1 MSKKAAKSAPVKS
14 SKKAP
19 AKVKKA
25 AAPAKPKVAPK
36 AVAKAPIKAAAKPAL
51 AAAPKKVEASEQRTG
66 SAKVLK
72 LPTKPIVLNKEQLE
86 LRDQLMQLRENL
98 RKEIQAEVRGARDRD
113 LDHITDT
120 SDIAADAAEGELA
133 FRLAETESVEAE
145 EIDKAIE
152 KLDQGT
158 YGICESCAEEINA
171 ERMKFLP
178 FATMC
183 IKCQELAEIRRKEKE
198 DEGLDDLA
206 EGEAASDDA

>member
-1 MSKKAAKSAPVKS
+1 MAKKIAKAAPVKSKKAAPAKIKKTTSAPS
-14 SKKAP
+14 
-19 AKVKKA
+19 
-25 AAPAKPKVAPK
+25 APK
-36 AVAKAPIKAAAKPAL
+36 AKPAAKATAKPAAKPAPIGKKE
-51 AAAPKKVEASEQRTG
+51 AAPEQRTG
-66 SAKVLK
+66 TAKVLK
-72 LPTKPIVLNKEQLE
+72 APPKPVVLNREQLD
-86 LRDQLMQLRENL
+86 LRDQLMQMRENL

-133 FRLAETESVEAE
+133 FRLAETESVEVE

-152 KLDQGT
+152 KLDTGT
-158 YGICESCAEEINA
+158 YGICETCAEPINP